1 MSDSVFSV
9 ASGIGDDLV
18 ILGYGDVSR
27 MEVLLIELRA
37 KGNLLLQHE
46 NLLPHLADAEELLC
60 AQFTEGFYG
69 YCHKDDCSSA
79 YNALRPM
86 KSGL

>member
-1 MSDSVFSV
+1 MCDSVFSV
-9 ASGIGDDLV
+9 ATGIGNDLV
-18 ILGYGDVSR
+18 VLGYSDMGR
-27 MEVLLIELRA
+27 MEVLLIEFRA
-37 KGNLLLQHE
+37 EGNLLLQHE

-60 AQFTEGFYG
+60 AKFGEGFYG
-69 YCHKDDCSSA
+69 CCHKDDCSSA